1 MNSYKR
7 NLFTKSPK
15 NDLIYT
21 VSNDGFNMIVL
32 KNFRSFYSVIF
43 VLFFQ
48 SVYAQKDI
56 GIWKDFEFFLGEWEG
71 HQTGKSGIGKGER
84 TIEFI
89 MQGKYLHWKNKST
102 FEPQEKNP
110 KGEVHE
116 DWAFISYDKMRK
128 KFVMRQFHVEG
139 FVNQYILDSV
149 SSDSKKLIFVSEVI
163 ENVPADFR
171 ARLTYEIKG
180 ESEFFEYF
188 ELVQP
193 GKDFMLYTKNHW
205 KKK

>member
-56 GIWKDFEFFLGEWEG
+56 SIWKDFDFLIGEWETIE
-71 HQTGKSGIGKGER
+71 TGRIGEGRGER
-84 TIEFI
+84 KIEFI
-89 MQGKYLHWKNKST
+89 LQDKYIHWKNKSI

-110 KGEVHE
+110 IGEVHE

-139 FVNQYILDSV
+139 FVNQYVLDSV

-188 ELVQP
+188 ELAQP